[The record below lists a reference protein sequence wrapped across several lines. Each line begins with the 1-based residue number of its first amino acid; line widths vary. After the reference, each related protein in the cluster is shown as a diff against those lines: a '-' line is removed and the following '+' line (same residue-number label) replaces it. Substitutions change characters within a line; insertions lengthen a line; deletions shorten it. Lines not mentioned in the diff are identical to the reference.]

1 MRTERSIWQEI
12 ATAGD
17 ALADDCRVRGES
29 FTVTLVRIL
38 KAAFD
43 SYAVSRSP
51 AVSMEQG
58 ISPRVPDTYERKR
71 LSLQFKPDIERIWE
85 DLERVGGMAALAEYD
100 LRTLGILVQHLLVG
114 EFHLNDDI
122 PGEGLLRFEQE
133 EAKTMALIEAASEQD
148 REAFHALRHA
158 WLAAYGD
165 KEKAEYRL
173 SEVIAGLPALH
184 AAYLRRFGNLFL
196 ERNRWLLR
204 CDDLSLQIDIKT
216 QHPELSREA
225 LELKAAQAAELHAGM
240 ENLDALESRYQE
252 ALHYRGM
259 GEPTAEDRDRYRE
272 ELHKLTLKIKFL
284 IHSDRIQHHPNY
296 EKLSAEDR
304 DFLEN
309 LLRALPS
316 KNGADAVSSRVFCG
330 YDLDSAEG
338 LVSAL
343 SRANAVL
350 ENAGIKDL
358 KTDILIQGEDLKE
371 RQRFLEQETLRLRK
385 AGRLIRAQL
394 EGHLQH
400 KSRITDALTRPE
412 GEKALLEE
420 QIRSFR
426 QTASILREELDGLF
440 GDTSSKAIEPRDQED
455 QHGDIP

>member
-1 MRTERSIWQEI
+1 MQTERSLWQEEEI
-12 ATAGD
+12 AAAGD
-17 ALADDCRVRGES
+17 ALTDDCRVKGQS
-29 FTVTLVRIL
+29 FTVDLVRIL

-43 SYAVSRSP
+43 PYAVSRSP
-51 AVSMEQG
+51 AMSTEQG
-58 ISPRVPDTYERKR
+58 ISPRVPDTYERKK
-71 LSLQFKPDIERIWE
+71 LSLQFKPDIEKIWE
-85 DLERVGGMAALAEYD
+85 DLERVGGWAARAGYD
-100 LRTLGILVQHLLVG
+100 LRTLGILIQHLLIG
-114 EFHLNDDI
+114 EFHLNEDI

-133 EAKTMALIEAASEQD
+133 EVRTMGLLEAAPEQE

-158 WLAAYGD
+158 WLTSYGD

-173 SEVIAGLPALH
+173 AEVIAGVPALH
-184 AAYLRRFGNLFL
+184 AAYLRRFGGLFL

-216 QHPELSREA
+216 QYPELSREA
-225 LELKAAQAAELHAGM
+225 VELKAAQAAQIHAGM
-240 ENLDALESRYQE
+240 EDFDSLESRYQE
-252 ALHYRGM
+252 ALYYGGM

-272 ELHKLTLKIKFL
+272 ERHKLTLKIKFL
-284 IHSDRIQHHPNY
+284 IHSDRIKHHPNY

-316 KNGADAVSSRVFCG
+316 KNGADAVSSRIFCG

-343 SRANAVL
+343 SRANAIL

-371 RQRFLEQETLRLRK
+371 RQHFLEQETFRLRK
-385 AGRLIRAQL
+385 ANQMMRAQL

-400 KSRITDALTRPE
+400 KSRIMDALNRPE

-420 QIRSFR
+420 QIRSFQ
-426 QTASILREELDGLF
+426 QTASILTEELDGLF
-440 GDTSSKAIEPRDQED
+440 GDISSKAIEPHDQEV
-455 QHGDIP
+455 